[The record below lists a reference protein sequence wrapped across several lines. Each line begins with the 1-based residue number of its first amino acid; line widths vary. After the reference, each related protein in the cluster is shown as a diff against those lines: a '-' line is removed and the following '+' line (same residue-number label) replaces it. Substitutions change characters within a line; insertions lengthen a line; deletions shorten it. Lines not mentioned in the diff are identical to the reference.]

1 MIKEERDP
9 IRLPSQ
15 QSPSKSLKY
24 TFILKKCKM
33 KASDNFLIF
42 VKKFRQM
49 TAGVDF
55 LIFGQKNREMK
66 GSDDFLVFCQKKTCE
81 MKAVDFFML

>member
-15 QSPSKSLKY
+15 QSPSKSLTY
-24 TFILKKCKM
+24 TFKKARSEKKCEM

-42 VKKFRQM
+42 VKKIRQM
-49 TAGVDF
+49 TAGDDF
-55 LIFGQKNREMK
+55 LIFGQKIREMK
-66 GSDDFLVFCQKKTCE
+66 ASDDFLVFCEKKLV
-81 MKAVDFFML
+81 K